1 MIPLPIP
8 GEWPGAS
15 KRYLSRSEKTEL
27 LAGRPFEI
35 LAAVQDHGVELDCAY
50 LLRFIDSP
58 EIDSAVW
65 TRHASPSR
73 VRLVRIVQ
81 EAVVLGET
89 VGPLACEL
97 IPSTKPDQKP
107 FASVTNWHPPAE
119 VHGGGGEDFGDE
131 ETG

>member
-8 GEWPGAS
+8 GEWPGAI
-15 KRYLSRSEKTEL
+15 KRYLSRSEKQEL

-35 LAAVQDHGVELDCAY
+35 LAAVMDHGPELDCAY
-50 LLRFIDSP
+50 LTKFLDQ
-58 EIDSAVW
+58 DDCAVW

-73 VRLVRIVQ
+73 IRLVRIVQ
-81 EAVVLGET
+81 EAASQGET

-119 VHGGGGEDFGDE
+119 AALGGGDFGAE